1 MTPAIVLPPATT
13 PAAIAPGQVQT
24 TANPALVGLPVP
36 LVNEAEPSDVLGM
49 LMALMERMASQGVNE
64 STTQIRINQ
73 DKLAEAMNKFREKM
87 EEIARKAE
95 EARRRSDSG
104 WGFLGDICSAVCDFV
119 GDVAGKFF
127 GNLTDVAVD
136 LARFNVDVIGGLL
149 KGKNL
154 EDLLAQ
160 EFSDITSS
168 GKVSDTVAG
177 AARGVSDFYRDIG
190 NAMSSGLEAIAK
202 GEPIA
207 DCFEDFAGDVWNSFV
222 TNIVENPDV
231 MKVLSAV
238 AKVVAVATAVGS
250 GGALACVAAG
260 LYLLSEIDSH
270 TGVCEKL
277 LGEKAGPWVSAGLAI
292 GAGVCLAFAAGA
304 DADLLKDIKQVVT
317 LIGGA
322 TSIAAGIRTIENS
335 LAAAEGMEDAAD
347 LKQIMNLM
355 AQLQRIIETLLGEAE
370 EKSENRDR
378 IRQGAAEVYEL
389 EGEGFEAATMIRA

>member
-49 LMALMERMASQGVNE
+49 LMALMERMASQGVKE

-95 EARRRSDSG
+95 EARRKSDSG